1 MDPEIWQPIVAL
13 AATAGVFFALQ
24 WRRGAATDFVFL
36 CGLAVVTLA
45 GVISP
50 EQALA
55 GFANPAILT
64 IGGLLAVAAGLRI
77 TGVLDWVGRRLLGR
91 AESERGAMLR
101 LIPTVAAA
109 SAFLLNTAVVAM
121 MMPVVLDW
129 CRRRSI
135 SPSRLLMPVSYLAI
149 LGGVCTTMGTSTTLV
164 VQGKLAELQ
173 QRYGEASYNNNSFAD
188 DLQRLSLFEIG
199 AVGLPC
205 AILCGATLVLWG
217 RRLLPNRV
225 DLIEQFGEKR
235 REYLVQMLV
244 QPQCRLIG
252 QSVESA
258 GLRHLPG
265 LFLIEID
272 RQGEVITPV
281 TPLDTIRAGD
291 HLVFTGVVSTIV
303 DLQKTPG
310 LVPAADVNYETH
322 PSAGRKRHL
331 TEVVLS
337 RTSPLIGQTIRE
349 GQFRQRYNAAVIAVH
364 RNGVRLTNKVG
375 DIQLEPGDTL
385 LLQTRTEFVSSYR
398 NHRDF
403 YLVSS
408 VDGVEPR
415 QHNRAVVAA
424 CLAGLLVVWLVAASL
439 WSSGLLGGLSMPAPS
454 GLDHVDARANFDLVS
469 VFTSPAIAA
478 LTIVLLMIASRCL
491 TASEARGSLDLSM
504 LLTIGAALGLGRAIT
519 ESGAADLIAKTLVA
533 SVGGQPLL
541 LLAVVFLLA
550 VALTETIT
558 NNAVAAMLLPLAVA
572 VAWTA
577 GLSPRPFIVAITLA
591 ASLSFLT
598 PVGYQTN
605 LMVMGPGGYQPSDYL
620 RCGAPLTLLTFATA
634 MTLIPLIWPF

>member
-1 MDPEIWQPIVAL
+1 VDPEIWQPIVAL

-24 WRRGAATDFVFL
+24 WHRGAATDFVFL

-173 QRYGEASYNNNSFAD
+173 QRYGNNNSFAD

-519 ESGAADLIAKTLVA
+519 ESGAADLIANTLVA

>member
-1 MDPEIWQPIVAL
+1 M
-13 AATAGVFFALQ
+13 
-24 WRRGAATDFVFL
+24 R
-36 CGLAVVTLA
+36 
-45 GVISP
+45 SP
-50 EQALA
+50 
-55 GFANPAILT
+55 P
-64 IGGLLAVAAGLRI
+64 
-77 TGVLDWVGRRLLGR
+77 
-91 AESERGAMLR
+91 
-101 LIPTVAAA
+101 P
-109 SAFLLNTAVVAM
+109 
-121 MMPVVLDW
+121 
-129 CRRRSI
+129 
-135 SPSRLLMPVSYLAI
+135 
-149 LGGVCTTMGTSTTLV
+149 
-164 VQGKLAELQ
+164 
-173 QRYGEASYNNNSFAD
+173 
-188 DLQRLSLFEIG
+188 
-199 AVGLPC
+199 
-205 AILCGATLVLWG
+205 
-217 RRLLPNRV
+217 
-225 DLIEQFGEKR
+225 
-235 REYLVQMLV
+235 
-244 QPQCRLIG
+244 
-252 QSVESA
+252 
-258 GLRHLPG
+258 
-265 LFLIEID
+265 
-272 RQGEVITPV
+272 
-281 TPLDTIRAGD
+281 
-291 HLVFTGVVSTIV
+291 
-303 DLQKTPG
+303 

-605 LMVMGPGGYQPSDYL
+605 LMVM
-620 RCGAPLTLLTFATA
+620 TLL
-634 MTLIPLIWPF
+634 